1 MGIRNLK
8 NETST
13 CSKLVM
19 ELVSGLGPDRRD
31 FGQLT
36 GRPCEALNCHWSELG
51 QQLSD
56 ICSRGKFR
64 FYIRL
69 IIRGRRFRF
78 YSLSFH
84 TCLFTITTRFLN
96 HDR

>member
-36 GRPCEALNCHWSELG
+36 GRPCEAFKCQSSGSSCQIFVPG
-51 QQLSD
+51 Q
-56 ICSRGKFR
+56 I
-64 FYIRL
+64 
-69 IIRGRRFRF
+69 
-78 YSLSFH
+78 
-84 TCLFTITTRFLN
+84 
-96 HDR
+96 